1 MFRLITLTMAT
12 LLSFSALSSNPDF
25 YFKRFKIVREN
36 NKVLMIKDRSL
47 SFKFSIKPYLKFIK
61 YIHNRIIMR
70 SKNFTCNIC
79 EYETNEESLFINHD
93 HFEAVFND

>member
-1 MFRLITLTMAT
+1 
-12 LLSFSALSSNPDF
+12 
-25 YFKRFKIVREN
+25 
-36 NKVLMIKDRSL
+36 
-47 SFKFSIKPYLKFIK
+47 
-61 YIHNRIIMR
+61 MR